1 MAASHRAFLAVAAQL
16 GMEPVFIA
24 GPGEDLSPFRKY
36 RILAGAPLSA
46 IKNLLSNAA
55 LFVGNDSG
63 PAHMAAAFGLP
74 MVVIFGSSDVD
85 VWRPWKT
92 ASEALQDPGGISSIS
107 TEQVISALARL
118 RVHA

>member
-1 MAASHRAFLAVAAQL
+1 MGLQAQVLKASTSQEIDAAFATLAR
-16 GMEPVFIA
+16 ERS
-24 GPGEDLSPFRKY
+24 D
-36 RILAGAPLSA
+36 
-46 IKNLLSNAA
+46 A